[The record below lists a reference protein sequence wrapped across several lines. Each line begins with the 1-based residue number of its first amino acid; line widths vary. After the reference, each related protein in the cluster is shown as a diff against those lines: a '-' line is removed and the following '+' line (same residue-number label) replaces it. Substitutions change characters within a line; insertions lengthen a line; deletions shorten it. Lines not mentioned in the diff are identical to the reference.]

1 MNKQK
6 GLALGT
12 VVGAAVG
19 ATATLLVSPKSG
31 DEVREDIGNQL
42 TKGKN
47 KTAEMKNELT
57 NKLGELSEIVNESTS
72 TVSQSV
78 KEKCEK
84 VMNEAA
90 QALNKIDEKDN
101 FGAAELK
108 KLVRE
113 LMNEGKHASE
123 EIREIVENELKE
135 IEVGIS
141 EKE

>member
-57 NKLGELSEIVNESTS
+57 NKLGELSEIMNESTS

-78 KEKCEK
+78 KEKSEK

-90 QALNKIDEKDN
+90 QVINKIDEKDN
-101 FGAAELK
+101 LGIAELK

-113 LMNEGKHASE
+113 LMVEGKHASE
-123 EIREIVENELKE
+123 EIKEIVENELKE
-135 IEVGIS
+135 MDELQ
-141 EKE
+141 

>member
-78 KEKCEK
+78 KEQSEK
-84 VMNEAA
+84 VMNEAV
-90 QALNKIDEKDN
+90 QVLNKINQKDDS
-101 FGAAELK
+101 GIVELK

-113 LMNEGKHASE
+113 LMVEGNHASE

-135 IEVGIS
+135 MEESIS
-141 EKE
+141 ENR